1 MSGGSVERASLDGTR
16 AATRLLPADTRALLA
31 ALTGALADADDHAAA
46 TAEPQQHQHVLLTAA
61 RARLRATQRAEPAV
75 AALLRHARLLGVDL
89 PALVGDLD
97 VPVED
102 IGDADRA
109 ALAGVAVVGRARAAW
124 VVGDLLAALRHGREW
139 TRPRLAARVDSPVLP
154 AGRIGDLESGVVTL
168 YLGDLHLLCRA
179 LGVPTAAVLA
189 AAETLLPSRAG
200 LLPLNANPG
209 LERYNHPP
217 DRTHPTQTASRS
229 RPRA

>member
-16 AATRLLPADTRALLA
+16 SATRLLPADTRALLA
-31 ALTGALADADDHAAA
+31 AVTGALADAGDHAAA
-46 TAEPQQHQHVLLTAA
+46 NTEPPQRQHVLLTAA
-61 RARLRATQRAEPAV
+61 RARLRATLRAEPAV

-89 PALVGDLD
+89 PALVGDLA
-97 VPVED
+97 VPVQD
-102 IGDADRA
+102 IGDGDRA
-109 ALAGVAVVGRARAAW
+109 ALAGVAVAGRARAAW
-124 VVGDLLAALRHGREW
+124 VVGDLLAALRNGREW

-179 LGVPTAAVLA
+179 LDVPPAAVLA

-200 LLPLNANPG
+200 LLPVHA
-209 LERYNHPP
+209 HP
-217 DRTHPTQTASRS
+217 DSE
-229 RPRA
+229 RPRPPA